1 MLLREDKK
9 KLVGIGIV
17 CLVAAGV
24 ILCLA
29 FIRDGKRLFSIDAK
43 EVAAI
48 ELGYQMEDQGPL
60 LRIEDRETVK
70 TLVEYLNRYQYQG
83 AKDPDPFSL
92 RSGGNLPGIW
102 LLNKEDLVITN
113 AFVRAN
119 GVTKSN
125 VFYYCTDNYFQPLL
139 DLILTKSAE

>member
-24 ILCLA
+24 LLCLA
-29 FIRDGKRLFSIDAK
+29 FLRDGKRLFSIDAQK
-43 EVAAI
+43 VAAI
-48 ELGYQMEDQGPL
+48 ELGYQMDDQGPL
-60 LRIEDRETVK
+60 LRIEDRETVE

-83 AKDPDPFSL
+83 VKDPDPFSL

-102 LLNKEDLVITN
+102 LLNEEDLVITGVS
-113 AFVRAN
+113 VRAN
-119 GVTKSN
+119 GVTKDN
-125 VFYYCTDNYFQPLL
+125 AFYYCTDNYFQPVL
-139 DLILTKSAE
+139 DLLKQ